1 VKKYQTHDQVE
12 ATKAKAARFARDVLR
27 DDERADD
34 IEDESAEDYAERK
47 GIVITDNPLQ
57 RSKKVV
63 ANGNDMTKADLE
75 DAVDEATSILEDAYT
90 PEASREE
97 LAAAVGKALDVLS
110 GEDED
115 EDEDEDA
122 APDASSADDYEDVS
136 RR

>member
-1 VKKYQTHDQVE
+1 V
-12 ATKAKAARFARDVLR
+12 RDVLR

-34 IEDESAEDYAERK
+34 IEDEPAEDYAERK
-47 GIVITDNPLQ
+47 GIVITDNPLESLEPNG
-57 RSKKVV
+57 SKDRREKVV

-97 LAAAVGKALDVLS
+97 LAAAVGQALEVLS

-115 EDEDEDA
+115 EDEEEDENAASDA
-122 APDASSADDYEDVS
+122 TSADDYEDG
-136 RR
+136 R